1 MTSFSC
7 ESAKSCACQRIME
20 PRIIP
25 VIMIHCQKVGIFAKE
40 KEEEGGKEGRQVSRQ
55 EEINLRNM
63 QKLYKEDFHKT
74 KNLSDINKKNSL
86 NINGKLFLVLE

>member
-40 KEEEGGKEGRQVSRQ
+40 KEEEGAERRSRGGIGGISIDVYLPMLYMHTHTHTHTHTRRQKPWPSH
-55 EEINLRNM
+55 LC
-63 QKLYKEDFHKT
+63 F
-74 KNLSDINKKNSL
+74 
-86 NINGKLFLVLE
+86 

>member
-1 MTSFSC
+1 M
-7 ESAKSCACQRIME
+7 
-20 PRIIP
+20 
-25 VIMIHCQKVGIFAKE
+25 KE
-40 KEEEGGKEGRQVSRQ
+40 LVPLNQTEEKGKRKRKRGGGWEGRQAVSRQ